1 MSSREKKYLPN
12 SKPCFVCGE
21 DNPAGLKTRFYVENG
36 LVKAPLQASPH
47 HCGYR
52 DTVHGGVI
60 AALMDEAMGWAAARA
75 TGIMYV
81 TAELA
86 VRYLRP
92 ARQDIRLTVVAE
104 VVKTTKRLAEAKAEL
119 VDEEGTVYA
128 RSTGKFFPLSP
139 EASLE
144 VDDNLIYRGDEER
157 VFDSLRT
164 SLQRSS
170 SAVAERAL

>member
-1 MSSREKKYLPN
+1 MKSTGEKRYLPN

-21 DNPAGLKTRFYVENG
+21 ENPAGLKTRFYVEDG
-36 LVKAPLQASPH
+36 IVKAPLKASPH

-75 TGIMYV
+75 TGLMYV
-81 TAELA
+81 TGELS
-86 VRYLRP
+86 VRYLKP
-92 ARQDIRLTVVAE
+92 ARQGLHLVVCAE
-104 VVKTTKRLAEAKAEL
+104 VVRTSKRLAEAKAVL
-119 VDEEGTVYA
+119 VDQEGVVYA
-128 RSTGKFFPLSP
+128 RSTGRFIPLSA

-157 VFDSLRT
+157 VFDRLRKEYAAQAGEKRG
-164 SLQRSS
+164 S
-170 SAVAERAL
+170 